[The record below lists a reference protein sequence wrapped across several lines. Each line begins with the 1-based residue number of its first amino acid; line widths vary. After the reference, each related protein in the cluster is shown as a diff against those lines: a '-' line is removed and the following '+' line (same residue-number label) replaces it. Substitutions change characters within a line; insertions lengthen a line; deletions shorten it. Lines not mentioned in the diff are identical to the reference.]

1 MLHLFIFIVF
11 ILTGCGSLDRS
22 NPFDSAQIP
31 VGKDPQSQTD
41 TAVETAEL
49 NLYLP
54 LGKALATIIYRIEAV
69 ITGPNIPPISK
80 TLDIS
85 PLGPATGT
93 IGTLQPGDG
102 YNLTLS
108 GYDLNDEL
116 IFEGQQK
123 NITISKD
130 DTTLV
135 EFELTLLKPLPDL
148 GGDTGETTEP
158 DNGTTTD
165 DGTATDDG
173 TTTDDGTATDDA
185 TTDNGT
191 TTITEET
198 G

>member
-1 MLHLFIFIVF
+1 MLHLFSLIAL

-22 NPFDSAQIP
+22 NPFDSAQTL
-31 VGKDPQSQTD
+31 VGKDQQSQTD
-41 TAVETAEL
+41 TTAETAEL

-54 LGKALATIIYRIEAV
+54 LSKALSTIIHRIEAV
-69 ITGPNIPPISK
+69 ITGPNIAPISK
-80 TLDIS
+80 ILDIS

-93 IGTLQPGDG
+93 IGALQPGDG

-123 NITISKD
+123 NITISNN

-135 EFELTLLKPLPDL
+135 EFELTLLKPFPDL
-148 GGDTGETTEP
+148 GGDNGETTEP
-158 DNGTTTD
+158 DDETTTDDGTATDDETTTD

-173 TTTDDGTATDDA
+173 TTPT
-185 TTDNGT
+185 
-191 TTITEET
+191 TEEA

>member
-1 MLHLFIFIVF
+1 MLHLFVFILF

-22 NPFDSAQIP
+22 NPFDSAQTP

-41 TAVETAEL
+41 TAAETAEL

-54 LGKALATIIYRIEAV
+54 LGKALATIIHRIEAV
-69 ITGPNIPPISK
+69 ITGPNIAPISK
-80 TLDIS
+80 ILDIS

-93 IGTLQPGDG
+93 IGALQPGDG

-116 IFEGQQK
+116 IFEGQKK
-123 NITISKD
+123 NITISKN

-158 DNGTTTD
+158 D
-165 DGTATDDG
+165 DGTATDDA

-185 TTDNGT
+185 TTTDDGT
-191 TTITEET
+191 TPTTEEA

>member
-1 MLHLFIFIVF
+1 MLHLFVFIVL

-22 NPFDSAQIP
+22 NPFDSAQTP
-31 VGKDPQSQTD
+31 VGKDQQSQTD
-41 TAVETAEL
+41 TTAETAKL
-49 NLYLP
+49 FLHLP
-54 LGKALATIIYRIEAV
+54 LSKALATIIHRIEAV
-69 ITGPNIPPISK
+69 ITGPNIAPISK
-80 TLDIS
+80 ILDIS

-93 IGTLQPGDG
+93 IGALQPSEG

-123 NITISKD
+123 NITISEN

-135 EFELTLLKPLPDL
+135 EFELTLLKPFPDL

-158 DNGTTTD
+158 DD
-165 DGTATDDG
+165 A
-173 TTTDDGTATDDA
+173 TATDDA
-185 TTDNGT
+185 TTTDDATAADNGT
-191 TTITEET
+191 TPTTEEA

>member
-1 MLHLFIFIVF
+1 MLHLFIFIV
-11 ILTGCGSLDRS
+11 LTGCGSLDRS

-148 GGDTGETTEP
+148 GGDTGETTEL
-158 DNGTTTD
+158 
-165 DGTATDDG
+165 
-173 TTTDDGTATDDA
+173 DDGTATDDA
-185 TTDNGT
+185 TTDDGTAPDDGT
-191 TTITEET
+191 TTTTEET